1 MYFLR
6 IFDGFPLA
14 GNTSI
19 EEDQGDVAILFFDF
33 CDFDNILLEEKGRLI
48 KWVDNLYRLF
58 DKICVE
64 YGVQKIEVHIE
75 DFIFLFF
82 CFFLTK
88 KFIFSF
94 SLDCR

>member
-1 MYFLR
+1 M
-6 IFDGFPLA
+6 ICFPLA

-19 EEDQGDVAILFFDF
+19 EEDQGDVAILFFDI

-64 YGVQKIEVHIE
+64 YGV
-75 DFIFLFF
+75 
-82 CFFLTK
+82 
-88 KFIFSF
+88 
-94 SLDCR
+94 

>member
-1 MYFLR
+1 MFLVK
-6 IFDGFPLA
+6 FLTFLCLFFTYKA

-19 EEDQGDVAILFFDF
+19 EEDQGDVAILFFDI

-64 YGVQKIEVHIE
+64 YGV
-75 DFIFLFF
+75 
-82 CFFLTK
+82 
-88 KFIFSF
+88 
-94 SLDCR
+94 